1 MTRIPAI
8 LQQDF
13 ENLIEGIRHT
23 YEMSIK
29 YVTPPEPVHVG
40 KQNLAGHHSTLD
52 DLCIQLG
59 TSLESFQQVYIGQGS
74 ATYQARATASLQ
86 DLQMLRD
93 HFAQASVLHNTMA
106 LNFDVATEAK
116 VALAA
121 LLVGLAIT
129 LGVLIASAGTTSPV
143 TVPAAAFEV
152 AGGAVSIGLMTEAE
166 AAALVAIMGLMW
178 AALPEALLAGLAGL
192 TVFEVLEHVTLNF
205 AKKPRSDT
213 YNQVEDKQWK
223 WILQQIARKLG
234 RPLTKAEQRRL
245 HNEISK
251 QGYSVEEIVE
261 IGISMFG
268 P

>member
-1 MTRIPAI
+1 M
-8 LQQDF
+8 
-13 ENLIEGIRHT
+13 
-23 YEMSIK
+23 
-29 YVTPPEPVHVG
+29 
-40 KQNLAGHHSTLD
+40 
-52 DLCIQLG
+52 
-59 TSLESFQQVYIGQGS
+59 QG
-74 ATYQARATASLQ
+74 RPRP
-86 DLQMLRD
+86 LRW
-93 HFAQASVLHNTMA
+93 
-106 LNFDVATEAK
+106 
-116 VALAA
+116 
-121 LLVGLAIT
+121 
-129 LGVLIASAGTTSPV
+129 
-143 TVPAAAFEV
+143 PAAAFEV

-213 YNQVEDKQWK
+213 YKNQVEDKQWK